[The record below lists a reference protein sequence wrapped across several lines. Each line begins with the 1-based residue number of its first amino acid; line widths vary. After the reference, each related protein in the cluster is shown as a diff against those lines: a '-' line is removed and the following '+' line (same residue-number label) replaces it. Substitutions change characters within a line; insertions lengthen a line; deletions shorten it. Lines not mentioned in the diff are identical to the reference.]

1 MAKKFT
7 WKVWLR
13 LNLLTKEVENDYVA
27 EVSTT
32 GKTLRNED
40 IAQIIK
46 DEGSELQYE
55 TLLDILN
62 HSDRLRRER
71 IQQGYSV
78 QTGVCHISPRITG
91 NWIGS
96 SEPFDPKK
104 HKITCDLTTTDELRK
119 ALEEVGVEVLGVK
132 DSGARIGL
140 VTDVTTGMTD
150 GSITPDGDLIIT
162 GEKIRIEPLEEEGFG
177 VFFVDINGGEIPVT
191 HPFTQNDP
199 KKIICRIP
207 ALGSGEYTLKIVTRY
222 SHGSNKPLNKPRT
235 IIYNLLLTVE

>member
-1 MAKKFT
+1 MAKKHT
-7 WKVWLR
+7 WKLWLR
-13 LNLLTKEVENDYVA
+13 LNLLTKDVENDYVA

-40 IAQIIK
+40 IAQAIK

-78 QTGVCHISPRITG
+78 QTGVCHITPRVTG

-96 SEPFDPKK
+96 AQPFNPDV
-104 HKITCDLTTTDELRK
+104 HKITCDLTASAELRH
-119 ALEEVGVEVLGVK
+119 ALEDVGVEVLGVR

-140 VTDVTTGMTD
+140 VTDVATGKTD
-150 GSITPDGDLIIT
+150 GTITRNGDLIIE
-162 GEKIRIEPLEEEGFG
+162 GEKIRISPIDGEGLG
-177 VFFVDINGGEIPVT
+177 IFFILANGDAAPVT
-191 HPFTQNDP
+191 DPLTQNDP
-199 KKIICRIP
+199 KKIICRVP
-207 ALGSGEYTLKIVTRY
+207 SLAAGEYTLQIVTRF
-222 SHGSNKPLNKPRT
+222 SNTSTLLKEARA
-235 IIYNLLLTVE
+235 IIYNQLLTVS

>member
-1 MAKKFT
+1 MAKKFI
-7 WKVWLR
+7 WKAWLKP
-13 LNLLTKEVENDYVA
+13 NLLTKDVDNDYIA

-55 TLLDILN
+55 TLFDILN

-78 QTGVCHISPRITG
+78 QTGVCHLSPRVTG

-96 SEPFDPKK
+96 SANFDPKV
-104 HKITCDLTTTDELRK
+104 HKITCDLTPAAELRH

-132 DSGARIGL
+132 ENGARIGL
-140 VTDVTTGMTD
+140 VLDVSTGKTD
-150 GSITPDGDLIIT
+150 GTISPMGEMIIT
-162 GEKIRIEPLEEEGFG
+162 GEKIKVAPDGEAGPGI
-177 VFFVDINGGEIPVT
+177 FFEAADGSQT
-191 HPFTQNDP
+191 QAHTPFILNDP
-199 KKIICRIP
+199 KRIIAQVP
-207 ALGSGEYTLKIVTRY
+207 NLAPGTYTLKIVTRF
-222 SHGSNKPLNKPRT
+222 SQGNVLLKEART
-235 IIYNLLLTVE
+235 ITYGQPLIVV

>member
-13 LNLLTKEVENDYVA
+13 LNLLTKDVENDYVA

-40 IAQIIK
+40 IAPAIK

-78 QTGVCHISPRITG
+78 QTGVCHINPRVTG

-96 SEPFDPKK
+96 APHFDSNA
-104 HKITCDLTTTDELRK
+104 HKITCDLTASAELHH
-119 ALEEVGVEVLGVK
+119 ALEEVSIDVLGVR

-140 VTDVTTGMTD
+140 VTDVTTGKTD
-150 GSITPDGDLIIT
+150 GVITRGGDLIIE
-162 GEKIRIEPLEEEGFG
+162 GEKIKIAPTGEEGLG
-177 VFFVDINGGEIPVT
+177 IFFVLPNGDVVAVT
-191 HPFTQNDP
+191 DPLAQNDP
-199 KKIICRIP
+199 KKIICRVP
-207 ALGSGEYTLKIVTRY
+207 ALEAGIYTLQIVTRY
-222 SHGSNKPLNKPRT
+222 SNGTTLLKESRTIVYELPLN
-235 IIYNLLLTVE
+235 VS

>member
-13 LNLLTKEVENDYVA
+13 LNLLTKEVDNDYVA

-40 IAQIIK
+40 VAQAIK

-78 QTGVCHISPRITG
+78 QTGVCHISPRVTG
-91 NWIGS
+91 NWEGS
-96 SEPFDPKK
+96 TEPFDPKK
-104 HKITCDLTTTDELRK
+104 HKITCDLIPSAELRH

-140 VTDVTTGMTD
+140 VTDVATGKTD
-150 GSITPDGDLIIT
+150 GTLTPDGDLIIE
-162 GEKIRIEPLEEEGFG
+162 GEKIKIAPDDEGDLG
-177 VFFVDINGGEIPVT
+177 VFFVDAGGSETSVT
-191 HPFTQNDP
+191 HPLTQNDP
-199 KKIICRIP
+199 KRIICRVP
-207 ALGSGEYTLKIVTRY
+207 ALPAGAYTLKIMTRF
-222 SHGSNKPLNKPRT
+222 SNSAVLLKARRT
-235 IIYNLLLTVE
+235 LIYDTPLTVE

>member
-1 MAKKFT
+1 
-7 WKVWLR
+7 
-13 LNLLTKEVENDYVA
+13 VA

-32 GKTLRNED
+32 GKTLRNDD

-78 QTGVCHISPRITG
+78 QTGVCHLSPRVTG
-91 NWIGS
+91 NWMGS

-104 HKITCDLTTTDELRK
+104 HKITCDLVPSAELHH
-119 ALEEVGVEVLGVK
+119 AFEEIGVEVLGVK

-140 VTDVTTGMTD
+140 VTDVATGKTD
-150 GSITPDGDLIIT
+150 GTLTLDGDLIID
-162 GEKIRIEPLEEEGFG
+162 GEKIKVAPDGEADLG
-177 VFFVDINGGEIPVT
+177 VFFVDVNGGETPVT
-191 HPFTQNDP
+191 HPLTQNDP
-199 KKIICRIP
+199 KRIICRVP
-207 ALGSGEYTLKIVTRY
+207 SLAADAYTLKIVTRY
-222 SHGSNKPLNKPRT
+222 SNGTTLLKQPRT
-235 IIYNLLLTVE
+235 IVYELPLTVS